1 MEINKLYNENCLDT
15 LGKMPDKF
23 VDLVVTSP
31 PYNMRTRIRN
41 GQYTT
46 REKSEHFSKKYKHF
60 DDDLSINEFYSFHSE
75 VLRELLRVSKIV
87 CYNFQIVTGSKE
99 AFFKIIGDFNRNIK
113 DIIIWDKGS
122 GQPAM
127 HGMVLNSCYE
137 MILIL
142 EDDKKAGRV
151 IQNAKFN
158 RGEMNNILRIGR
170 GGKVVDGHSAV
181 FPERLAG
188 ELIKAFSEEED
199 LVYDPFM
206 GSGTT
211 GMVANKL
218 NRNWIGSEITQEY
231 CKIATQRIQSA
242 MGLFS
247 NSFQTKFP
255 IATDALRASE

>member
-1 MEINKLYNENCLDT
+1 MIQLNKIYNENCLDT
-15 LGKMPDKF
+15 LGKMPNKF

-41 GQYTT
+41 GEYTT
-46 REKSEHFSKKYKHF
+46 REKGEHFSKKYKHF
-60 DDDLSINEFYSFHSE
+60 GDDLPIEEFYTFHSK
-75 VLRELLRVSKIV
+75 VLHELLRVSKIV

-99 AFFKIIGDFNRNIK
+99 AFFKIIGEFNKDIK

-142 EDDKKAGRV
+142 EDDKMAGRA

-170 GGKVVDGHSAV
+170 GKKVVEGHGAV

-188 ELIKAFSEEED
+188 ELIKAFSEKGN
-199 LVYDPFM
+199 LIYDPFM

-211 GMVANKL
+211 GIVAIKL
-218 NRNWIGSEITQEY
+218 KRNFIGSEISSEY
-231 CKIATQRIQSA
+231 VKIAEKRIADCISQPT
-242 MGLFS
+242 LF
-247 NSFQTKFP
+247 
-255 IATDALRASE
+255 

>member
-1 MEINKLYNENCLDT
+1 MKVNIIYNEDCIET
-15 LGKMPDKF
+15 MSKIPDKF
-23 VDLVVTSP
+23 IDLVVTSP

-41 GQYTT
+41 GKYTT

-60 DDDLSINEFYSFHSE
+60 DDALPINNFYEFHSK
-75 VLRELLRVSKIV
+75 VLNELLRISKIV

-99 AFFKIIGDFNRNIK
+99 AFFKIIGDFNKDIK

-151 IQNAKFN
+151 IQNSKFK

-170 GGKVVDGHSAV
+170 GKKVCDIHGAI
-181 FPERLAG
+181 FPEQLPFQ
-188 ELIKAFSEEED
+188 LINAFSEKEQ
-199 LVYDPFM
+199 LIYDPFM

-211 GMVANKL
+211 GLVAKKL
-218 NRNWIGSEITQEY
+218 GRNYIGSEISLEY
-231 CKIATQRIQSA
+231 CKIAMERINNHMAQQK
-242 MGLFS
+242 LF
-247 NSFQTKFP
+247 
-255 IATDALRASE
+255 